1 MKLIYMNSNIYADLD
16 KKNNKKNPKFEVCDH
31 IRTLKYKNIFSK
43 ICMPKNIFVIAKV
56 KTTVPSTY
64 FISDCKGEEVVGRF
78 NKKELQKTDQK
89 EFKLEK

>member
-1 MKLIYMNSNIYADLD
+1 
-16 KKNNKKNPKFEVCDH
+16 
-31 IRTLKYKNIFSK
+31 
-43 ICMPKNIFVIAKV
+43 MPKNIFVITKV
-56 KTTVPSTY
+56 KNTVPSTY